1 LNEHQIKGAAQFI
14 AQIDE
19 KAGLVTGPGGLQRRT
34 QTPETARS
42 QAARWETRFWELL
55 KAALLAWLAA
65 Q

>member
-19 KAGLVTGPGGLQRRT
+19 KAGLVTRPGSLQRRA
-34 QTPETARS
+34 QTAEGS
-42 QAARWETRFWELL
+42 CGQAQRWETRFWEVL
-55 KAALLAWLAA
+55 KAALLAWLAT